1 MTLRWLVVGAVAT
14 GVVLLGDARAHAAVF
29 ETPNFRVE
37 APTPELARK
46 FGEMAEFYRRQKA
59 LEWLGREM
67 PPWPERCLL
76 RVRVELGSA
85 GGATTFSFHPRG
97 GVASQQMEIRGEVR
111 QLLHSVLPHEIT
123 HTVFAHYFGRP
134 VPRWADEGGSVLSE
148 NEEERFQHDIRCREI
163 LNAGRAYVLRTLFR
177 MTDYPRD
184 MIVVYAQG
192 YSVTAFLVERGG
204 GGQIGRA
211 KFLQFLALGMQG
223 NDPRYHGTVES
234 WNEAVRRIY
243 GWDSVDALERA
254 WLESLRTPPSRTAAR
269 ELGNVFS
276 DRGGHLTA
284 TASTATGRTPP
295 SNPVTGRSEV
305 RSSALPALPL
315 LEPPVRAIRAA
326 APDHE
331 PLETVPPRGTLPPSA
346 TVPAQGAVPPQGAAS
361 PLSPYGA
368 RPAVVP
374 TMPTSCPNGAC
385 PPPVLLPPE
394 IPAPVRP

>member
-1 MTLRWLVVGAVAT
+1 MTLRWLVVWA
-14 GVVLLGDARAHAAVF
+14 GVSGLLLLGGSGASAAVF
-29 ETPNFRVE
+29 ETTNFHVE

-76 RVRVELGSA
+76 RVRIELGSA

-163 LNAGRAYVLRTLFR
+163 LNAGRAYVLRVLFR

-211 KFLQFLALGMQG
+211 KFLQFLAIGMQG

-234 WNEAVRRIY
+234 WNEAVRRVY
-243 GWDSVDALERA
+243 GWESVEALERA
-254 WLESLRTPPSRTAAR
+254 WLDSLRTPPSRTVAR
-269 ELGNVFS
+269 ELGQVLPERSGN
-276 DRGGHLTA
+276 LTA
-284 TASTATGRTPP
+284 TAAAGR
-295 SNPVTGRSEV
+295 SPVPNALAGRSEI
-305 RSSALPALPL
+305 RSSALPAVPV
-315 LEPPVRAIRAA
+315 LEPPVRTIRGATPEQEPTRPSGSLPA
-326 APDHE
+326 TAGVAPNVRAH
-331 PLETVPPRGTLPPSA
+331 GMGGM
-346 TVPAQGAVPPQGAAS
+346 GAGGPF
-361 PLSPYGA
+361 
-368 RPAVVP
+368 
-374 TMPTSCPNGAC
+374 

>member
-1 MTLRWLVVGAVAT
+1 MTLRWWLAAAAVVCAVVGDAAWAT
-14 GVVLLGDARAHAAVF
+14 AASY
-29 ETPNFRVE
+29 ETTNFLVE
-37 APTPELARK
+37 APTPELART
-46 FGEMAEFYRRQKA
+46 FGETAEFYRRQKA

-67 PPWPERCLL
+67 PPWPERCPL

-177 MTDYPRD
+177 MTEYPRD
-184 MIVVYAQG
+184 MVVVYAQG

-204 GGQIGRA
+204 GGQAGRMR
-211 KFLQFLALGMQG
+211 FLQFLSIGMQG
-223 NDPRYHGTVES
+223 SDPRYHGTLES

-243 GWDSVDALERA
+243 GFESVDALEKA
-254 WLESLRTPPSRTAAR
+254 WLDSLRTPPSRTAAR
-269 ELGNVFS
+269 ELGNVLPGRAGSLTTPVAAAIRNPSTS
-276 DRGGHLTA
+276 DNAL
-284 TASTATGRTPP
+284 TGR
-295 SNPVTGRSEV
+295 REI
-305 RSSALPALPL
+305 RSSALPGLPV

-326 APDHE
+326 APDQE
-331 PLETVPPRGTLPPSA
+331 PPSGRTL
-346 TVPAQGAVPPQGAAS
+346 TVAPV
-361 PLSPYGA
+361 
-368 RPAVVP
+368 
-374 TMPTSCPNGAC
+374 TCPNGNCPTTAC
-385 PPPVLLPPE
+385 PTGRCPVPILLPPE
-394 IPAPVRP
+394 IPAPIRP

>member
-1 MTLRWLVVGAVAT
+1 MTLRWLVVWT
-14 GVVLLGDARAHAAVF
+14 GICGLVLLGGSRVSAAVF
-29 ETPNFRVE
+29 ETTNFYVE

-67 PPWPERCLL
+67 PPWPERCYL
-76 RVRVELGSA
+76 RVRIELGSA

-163 LNAGRAYVLRTLFR
+163 LNAGRAYVLRVLFR
-177 MTDYPRD
+177 MAEYPRD

-204 GGQIGRA
+204 GGQAGRA
-211 KFLQFLALGMQG
+211 KFLQFLSIGMQG
-223 NDPRYHGTVES
+223 SDPRYHGTLES
-234 WNEAVRRIY
+234 WNEAARRIY
-243 GWDSVDALERA
+243 GFESIDALEKA
-254 WLESLRTPPSRTAAR
+254 WLDSLRTPPSRTAAR
-269 ELGNVFS
+269 ELGNVLTS
-276 DRGGHLTA
+276 RPTVTPPWTA
-284 TASTATGRTPP
+284 TTPLAASGVRTSAEPARSTP
-295 SNPVTGRSEV
+295 DSTLAGRSEL
-305 RSSALPALPL
+305 RSSALPAVPV
-315 LEPPVRAIRAA
+315 LEPPVRAIRGA
-326 APDHE
+326 APEQE
-331 PLETVPPRGTLPPSA
+331 PLRPSGLLPSTPLLTPRAGGGGMC
-346 TVPAQGAVPPQGAAS
+346 VGG
-361 PLSPYGA
+361 
-368 RPAVVP
+368 
-374 TMPTSCPNGAC
+374 NC

>member
-1 MTLRWLVVGAVAT
+1 
-14 GVVLLGDARAHAAVF
+14 
-29 ETPNFRVE
+29 
-37 APTPELARK
+37 
-46 FGEMAEFYRRQKA
+46 
-59 LEWLGREM
+59 
-67 PPWPERCLL
+67 
-76 RVRVELGSA
+76 
-85 GGATTFSFHPRG
+85 
-97 GVASQQMEIRGEVR
+97 MEIRGEVR

-243 GWDSVDALERA
+243 GWESVDALERA
-254 WLESLRTPPSRTAAR
+254 WLDSLRTPPSRTAAR
-269 ELGNVFS
+269 ELGNVFAE
-276 DRGGHLTA
+276 RGGQLTA
-284 TASTATGRTPP
+284 TASTAATGRHPS
-295 SNPVTGRSEV
+295 SNPLAGRSEV
-305 RSSALPALPL
+305 RSSALPALPV

-326 APDHE
+326 APDQE
-331 PLETVPPRGTLPPSA
+331 PL
-346 TVPAQGAVPPQGAAS
+346 GAVSPQGAAS
-361 PLSPYGA
+361 PLSPYGS
-368 RPAVVP
+368 RPAAVP
-374 TMPTSCPNGAC
+374 TLPTSCPNGTC

>member
-163 LNAGRAYVLRTLFR
+163 LNAGRAYVLRT
-177 MTDYPRD
+177 
-184 MIVVYAQG
+184 
-192 YSVTAFLVERGG
+192 
-204 GGQIGRA
+204 
-211 KFLQFLALGMQG
+211 
-223 NDPRYHGTVES
+223 
-234 WNEAVRRIY
+234 
-243 GWDSVDALERA
+243 
-254 WLESLRTPPSRTAAR
+254 
-269 ELGNVFS
+269 
-276 DRGGHLTA
+276 
-284 TASTATGRTPP
+284 
-295 SNPVTGRSEV
+295 
-305 RSSALPALPL
+305 
-315 LEPPVRAIRAA
+315 
-326 APDHE
+326 
-331 PLETVPPRGTLPPSA
+331 
-346 TVPAQGAVPPQGAAS
+346 
-361 PLSPYGA
+361 
-368 RPAVVP
+368 
-374 TMPTSCPNGAC
+374 
-385 PPPVLLPPE
+385 
-394 IPAPVRP
+394 

>member
-1 MTLRWLVVGAVAT
+1 MTLRWLVVWVGAI
-14 GVVLLGDARAHAAVF
+14 GSLLLGSSGAAAASF

-37 APTPELARK
+37 APTLELARK
-46 FGEMAEFYRRQKA
+46 FGEMAEFYRQQKA

-67 PPWPERCLL
+67 PPWTERCLL
-76 RVRVELGSA
+76 RVRIELGSA

-97 GVASQQMEIRGEVR
+97 GVVSQQMEIRGEVR

-223 NDPRYHGTVES
+223 NDPRYHGTLES

-243 GWDSVDALERA
+243 GWESVDALERA
-254 WLESLRTPPSRTAAR
+254 WLDSLRTPPSRTAAR
-269 ELGNVFS
+269 ELGNVLPN
-276 DRGGHLTA
+276 RHGNLTA
-284 TASTATGRTPP
+284 VATTAPDRS
-295 SNPVTGRSEV
+295 PVPNALAGRSEV

-326 APDHE
+326 APDQE
-331 PLETVPPRGTLPPSA
+331 PLGAAPPL
-346 TVPAQGAVPPQGAAS
+346 GAAS
-361 PLSPYGA
+361 SLPPAGLRSSPA
-368 RPAVVP
+368 AALPASGLGG
-374 TMPTSCPNGAC
+374 TYAGGRGMCAGGTC